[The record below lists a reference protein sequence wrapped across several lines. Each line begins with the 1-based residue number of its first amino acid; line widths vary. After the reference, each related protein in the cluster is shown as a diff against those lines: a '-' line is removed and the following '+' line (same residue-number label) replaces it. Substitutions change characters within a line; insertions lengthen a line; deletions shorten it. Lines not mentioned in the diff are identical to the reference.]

1 MKGNKWYDKSDAMVD
16 YFDTAYYVDI
26 NIGKWNKPYVFTG
39 GKSDESGM
47 TKHEIQI
54 ALQI

>member
-26 NIGKWNKPYVFTG
+26 NIGKWNKPYVHSKTNTHV
-39 GKSDESGM
+39 KLV
-47 TKHEIQI
+47 
-54 ALQI
+54 A

>member
-16 YFDTAYYVDI
+16 YFDTAYYIDI

-39 GKSDESGM
+39 
-47 TKHEIQI
+47 TKV
-54 ALQI
+54 AA